1 MGDNVYNLI
10 GFHIAP
16 SMCNMPRQK
25 ANKLRAV
32 RIYCEEVIST
42 SDEWHSS
49 WVVGIG
55 TGAV

>member
-1 MGDNVYNLI
+1 
-10 GFHIAP
+10 
-16 SMCNMPRQK
+16 MCNMPRQK